1 MVCDY
6 YVESS
11 LIIDYVS
18 NKGSICRII
27 TNTTRERGYI
37 KEEDE
42 EVFLK
47 ALKRKVKKNTGIKML
62 YDNNV
67 WLKDK
72 YQNRYE
78 KKLQKR
84 FPEIK
89 EYKKIYKD
97 YIAWAT

>member
-18 NKGSICRII
+18 NNGSTGRII
-27 TNTTRERGYI
+27 TNTTRARGYV
-37 KEEDE
+37 KEEDDIY
-42 EVFLK
+42 LK
-47 ALKRKVKKNTGIKML
+47 TLKRRLKKNTGIKIL
-62 YDNNV
+62 YDDNT
-67 WLKDK
+67 WLKEK

-84 FPEIK
+84 FPEII

-97 YIAWAT
+97 YIAWST